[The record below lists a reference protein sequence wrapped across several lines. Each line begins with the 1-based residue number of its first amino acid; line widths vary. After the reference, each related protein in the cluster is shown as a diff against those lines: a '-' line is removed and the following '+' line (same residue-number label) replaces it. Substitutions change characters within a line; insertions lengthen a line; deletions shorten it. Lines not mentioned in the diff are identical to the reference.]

1 MGGVNTPKVSRN
13 AAYRDAKRKAGIP
26 NSVQGKKP
34 VKVYDTENRIV
45 QEFNVNGKKKYIVE
59 HREDSFGRG
68 AHFHGA
74 DNIKGSPL
82 NKGRYNQYPGH
93 FPEDFNGYRR

>member
-1 MGGVNTPKVSRN
+1 
-13 AAYRDAKRKAGIP
+13 
-26 NSVQGKKP
+26 VQGKKP